1 MQHRRARLPRRTI
14 RDPESHTMKINRIE
28 PIHIAIPYDHGAP
41 HPVMAN
47 GDPWTTMQ
55 ALYVK
60 VETDS
65 GITGWGEAFGFA
77 GCRVTRAAMDL
88 AVSPLLIGREISDI
102 GALMDDLRY
111 KLRNLGTNGPV
122 GFAISGI
129 DVALW
134 DIAGKAA
141 GKPVHRMLNPAGRRN
156 QIPAY
161 ASLLRLEK
169 KQQIEYVCGIALSR
183 GYRHIKLHENSVEAV
198 ATARNFIG
206 PDIGLM
212 LDTNCH
218 FTVDEAIEKARAMRP
233 YNLLWFEEPVMP
245 VDDYA
250 AMARVRKEGG
260 IPVAAGENLGN
271 LLEVGRIIEADAVDY
286 VQPDAIKMGGVSEC
300 WKALQLA
307 RNMGVKAEPHS
318 PFYGPGLIASVH
330 LCAAAEDEILAE
342 FFYADLEANPVGAL
356 ARPEGGM
363 MSVPQM
369 PGLGIEVDEDMLE
382 RYRLRN

>member
-1 MQHRRARLPRRTI
+1 
-14 RDPESHTMKINRIE
+14 MKITRIE
-28 PIHIAIPYDHGAP
+28 PIHIAIPYEHGAP

-47 GDPWTTMQ
+47 GDPWTAMQ

-60 VETDS
+60 VETDA

-88 AVSPLLIGREISDI
+88 AVTPLLIGREISSI
-102 GALMDDLRY
+102 GAMMDDLRY
-111 KLRNLGTNGPV
+111 KLRNLGTNGPA

-134 DIAGKAA
+134 DIAGKVA
-141 GKPVHRMLNPAGRRN
+141 GKPVHQLLNPARKRIE
-156 QIPAY
+156 IPAY

-169 KQQIEYVCGIALSR
+169 KQHIERVCGIVLSR
-183 GYRHIKLHENSVEAV
+183 GYRHIKLHEKSVEAV
-198 ATARNFIG
+198 AAARACIG
-206 PDIGLM
+206 PEIDLM

-218 FTVDEAIEKARAMRP
+218 FTVDEAIETAKAMRP
-233 YNLLWFEEPVMP
+233 YNLIWFEEPVMP

-250 AMARVRKEGG
+250 AMARVRREGG
-260 IPVAAGENLGN
+260 IAVAAGENLGN
-271 LLEVGRIIEADAVDY
+271 VLDVKRIIEAGAVDY
-286 VQPDAIKMGGVSEC
+286 VQPDAIKMGGISEC
-300 WKALQLA
+300 WKALELA
-307 RNMGVKAEPHS
+307 REMGVKAEPHS

-342 FFYADLEANPVGAL
+342 FFYADLENNPLGAI
-356 ARPEGGM
+356 AQPEGGM
-363 MSVPQM
+363 MRVPQK

-382 RYRLRN
+382 RYRVRN